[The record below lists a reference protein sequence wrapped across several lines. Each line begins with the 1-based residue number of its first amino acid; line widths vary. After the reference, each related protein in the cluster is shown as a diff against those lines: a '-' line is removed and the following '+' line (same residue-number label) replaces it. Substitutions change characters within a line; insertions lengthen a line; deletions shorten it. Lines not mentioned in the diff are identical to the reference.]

1 MQYEVR
7 RHVVAELESLL
18 GASARPPVPS
28 SSAGADVVE
37 ESLPAPGAEYGRL
50 AKTPRSMEAFVES
63 LCQEESRCLRPFG
76 ADLETVPLG
85 TRLSGGECY
94 RRLVC
99 FRFDVEYETLPLGA
113 KKLQAFVQEA
123 CRRENCARRAR
134 RMVGAGSRGDVAAL
148 RRGARPLPRPEN
160 GVSSHQGNLR

>member
-1 MQYEVR
+1 M
-7 RHVVAELESLL
+7 AELESLL
-18 GASARPPVPS
+18 GAGARPPVPS

-99 FRFDVEYETLPLGA
+99 FRFDVEYETLPLGGEEA
-113 KKLQAFVQEA
+113 PGVRAGSLQA
-123 CRRENCARRAR
+123 RENCARRAR